1 MALPWVRLDT
11 GLPDHPK
18 VLELIESKKHRAALA
33 FVFGLAYSGRH
44 ETDGFVPKSAL
55 PFLHATRADAV
66 ALVEARLWH
75 YADGGYQIND
85 WEEYQPTSEVS
96 KVRLASLRQAAR
108 KGGCA
113 KNHEPGCECWKA
125 DK

>member
-18 VLELIESKKHRAALA
+18 ILTLIEAKKSRAALA

-44 ETDGFVPKSAL
+44 ETDGFIPRAAL
-55 PFLHATRADAV
+55 PFLHATTSDAN
-66 ALVEARLWH
+66 ALVQARLWH
-75 YADGGYQIND
+75 HVEGGYQVND
-85 WEEYQPTSEVS
+85 WEVYQPTSETS
-96 KVRLASLRQAAR
+96 KARLESLRQAAR

-113 KNHEPGCECWKA
+113 KNHPPGCECWKDA
-125 DK
+125 A

>member
-44 ETDGFVPKSAL
+44 ETDGFIPKMAL
-55 PFLHATRADAV
+55 PFLHATRADAT
-66 ALVEARLWH
+66 ALVDSRLWH
-75 YADGGYQIND
+75 YTEGGYQIND
-85 WEEYQPTSEVS
+85 WEEYQPTSEAS
-96 KVRLASLRQAAR
+96 KLRLASLRQAAR
-108 KGGCA
+108 KGGCV
-113 KNHEPGCECWKA
+113 KNHPPGCDCWKH